1 MVELFKYI
9 SKIVFIYYF
18 LFCQP
23 RPICPF
29 RSSPSEHGGK
39 LFVIHRGHA
48 YFLWTGLHFWWVW
61 PVLAAGRSLVFFF
74 LCSPYVLR
82 LMTVSCSGSRITLF
96 FFLKPD
102 AVGRSAF
109 SLFYFFFYFQ
119 GVRYRITWSNYATT
133 ISVVAIAMRSPPRR
147 ILNPSRLFASD
158 RHFLALVPSCCVSV
172 LRWSPAQVFIVYRW
186 QSCYTAIYR
195 IIGLTCLRFHS

>member
-1 MVELFKYI
+1 MSASSRLPFQIQPQRAWRKAVCHTQGPCLF
-9 SKIVFIYYF
+9 SVDRLAF
-18 LFCQP
+18 LMSLTC
-23 RPICPF
+23 
-29 RSSPSEHGGK
+29 SSSRQ
-39 LFVIHRGHA
+39 V
-48 YFLWTGLHFWWVW
+48 
-61 PVLAAGRSLVFFF
+61 SCFFF
-74 LCSPYVLR
+74 FMLSLCSSFNDCVVQWQQDYF
-82 LMTVSCSGSRITLF
+82 I

>member
-1 MVELFKYI
+1 MSASSRLPFQIQPQRAWRKAVCHTQGPCLF
-9 SKIVFIYYF
+9 SVDRLAF
-18 LFCQP
+18 LMSLTC
-23 RPICPF
+23 
-29 RSSPSEHGGK
+29 SSSRQ
-39 LFVIHRGHA
+39 V
-48 YFLWTGLHFWWVW
+48 
-61 PVLAAGRSLVFFF
+61 SCFFF

-133 ISVVAIAMRSPPRR
+133 MSVVAIAMRSPPRR